1 MMKSLLC
8 KLSVSLLFPNRSIKS
23 ILSGYFGESN
33 LVLNMIRPKKGQPG
47 GWTEVFKYCKSS
59 EFEEAFEANDYII
72 IQIDTDVSNQKG
84 YQVSPLDENGNLL
97 DTKEFIAKVKE
108 KLISL
113 IGKYF
118 YRKNA
123 ERIIFAIAVHSIEC
137 WLLPLY
143 VEENKKSAIDSCFEK
158 LAEAISKASE
168 KSPSKKLAKKSKYY
182 QKVSLPYS
190 RKEILLNHYSLNP
203 SFKIFIE
210 ELEAIKIPIND

>member
-1 MMKSLLC
+1 MTINFGLITEGPTDQ
-8 KLSVSLLFPNRSIKS
+8 VIIKS

-59 EFEEAFEANDYII
+59 EFEEAFEANDYIV
-72 IQIDTDVSNQKG
+72 IQVDTDVSNQKG

-97 DTKEFIAKVKE
+97 DTEEFIAKVKE

-123 ERIIFAIAVHSIEC
+123 ERIIFAISVHSIEC

-143 VEENKKSAIDSCFEK
+143 SETEEKSAIDNCFSRLESVINQEPEK
-158 LAEAISKASE
+158 FRLRKLVKKYKSYE
-168 KSPSKKLAKKSKYY
+168 KIA
-182 QKVSLPYS
+182 LPYAT
-190 RKEILLNHYSLNP
+190 KETLLQSYLLNP

-210 ELEAIKIPIND
+210 ELQARNIPIND

>member
-1 MMKSLLC
+1 MTINFGLITEGTTDQAI
-8 KLSVSLLFPNRSIKS
+8 IKS

-59 EFEEAFEANDYII
+59 EFKEAFEANDYVI

-84 YQVSPLDENGNLL
+84 YQVSSLDANGNLL
-97 DTKEFIAKVKE
+97 DIEEFIVKVKE
-108 KLISL
+108 KFISL

-143 VEENKKSAIDSCFEK
+143 CEDDEKSEIDNCSARLEKTIIEK
-158 LAEAISKASE
+158 LI
-168 KSPSKKLAKKSKYY
+168 LTRFVKKSKCY
-182 QKVSLPYS
+182 QRIALPYAT
-190 RKEILLNHYSLNP
+190 KETLLENYSLNP

-210 ELEAIKIPIND
+210 ELQARNIPTN